1 MAELTRS
8 NYVNEVKEES
18 RLASVQRNNIIIL
31 LVLTLGSIVYKSS
44 AVTLGVFLGGV
55 IVILNFWFLRR
66 IIEGGFKKGD
76 NVVALV
82 LSYFFK
88 FAALVAIIF
97 VVIYSGKVNTLGLI
111 IGLSTVFIGI
121 ALDGFIQVLKKS

>member
-1 MAELTRS
+1 M
-8 NYVNEVKEES
+8 NEVKKES
-18 RLASVQRNNIIIL
+18 RLTSIQRNNIIIL
-31 LVLTLGSIVYKSS
+31 LVFTLGSVVYKSS

-66 IIEGGFKKGD
+66 IIEGGLKKGD

-97 VVIYSGKVNTLGLI
+97 VVIYSGIVNTLGLI

>member
-1 MAELTRS
+1 M
-8 NYVNEVKEES
+8 NEVKEES
-18 RLASVQRNNIIIL
+18 RLTSIQRNNVIIL
-31 LVLTLGSIVYKSS
+31 LVLTLGSVVYKSS

-66 IIEGGFKKGD
+66 IIEGGLKKGD

-97 VVIYSGKVNTLGLI
+97 VVIYSGIVNTLGLT

-121 ALDGFIQVLKKS
+121 VLDGFIQVLKKS

>member
-1 MAELTRS
+1 MNE
-8 NYVNEVKEES
+8 VKEVKEES
-18 RLASVQRNNIIIL
+18 RLTSIQRNNIIIL

-44 AVTLGVFLGGV
+44 AVTLGVFLGGA
-55 IVILNFWFLRR
+55 IVILNFWFLRK
-66 IIEGGFKKGD
+66 IIEGGFKKRD
-76 NVVALV
+76 NAAAFA

-97 VVIYSGKVNTLGLI
+97 VVIYSGIVNTLGLI

-121 ALDGFIQVLKKS
+121 ALDGFVQVLKKS

>member
-1 MAELTRS
+1 M
-8 NYVNEVKEES
+8 NEVKEES
-18 RLASVQRNNIIIL
+18 RLASIQRNNIIIL

-97 VVIYSGKVNTLGLI
+97 VVIYSGIVNTLGLI